1 MALAHI
7 CLKSSSASCLSLSL
21 ASSTEE
27 DVDSVEVDMM
37 GTRGHP
43 KMEKSSTKVQASVQ
57 EGRKC
62 SGSHVGHLVYTKVT
76 CSRSRC
82 LLEQRVD
89 QEKCKD
95 MQAD

>member
-1 MALAHI
+1 
-7 CLKSSSASCLSLSL
+7 
-21 ASSTEE
+21 
-27 DVDSVEVDMM
+27 M

-43 KMEKSSTKVQASVQ
+43 RMEKSSTKVQVSMQ

-62 SGSHVGHLVYTKVT
+62 SGSHVWYLVYTKVT

-95 MQAD
+95 MQTD